1 MHERFGTSIHSTN
14 HIPRI
19 SNASRPCTLQRLYS
33 DWEGHL
39 GAEDGCCCVFFRDQ
53 QPVAPWPTVRV
64 KQISRK
70 SRAIA
75 RNQASSRRRNVS
87 EYAPCP
93 ISFEAKYF
101 LLISMQDNQRR
112 SRARRQEHL
121 ADLERRLASCHN
133 TVREAEMQRA
143 AFRDS
148 QIENA
153 RLRSLLKVAGVD
165 ENLVQSY
172 VNQGISQ
179 AQNTDPNHR
188 TIRPRI
194 PVHQDSP
201 RSEKVREVS
210 STRASPF
217 SENSA
222 TFEPESTHP
231 SFHLSS
237 SSFPSNYSSPGQLP
251 LPMEPH
257 MLQGPHMQHL
267 SIFQG
272 ASLQSE
278 DSSGYSVSQVPSVS
292 PYWTSSENREDIV
305 P

>member
-1 MHERFGTSIHSTN
+1 
-14 HIPRI
+14 
-19 SNASRPCTLQRLYS
+19 
-33 DWEGHL
+33 
-39 GAEDGCCCVFFRDQ
+39 
-53 QPVAPWPTVRV
+53 
-64 KQISRK
+64 
-70 SRAIA
+70 
-75 RNQASSRRRNVS
+75 
-87 EYAPCP
+87 
-93 ISFEAKYF
+93 
-101 LLISMQDNQRR
+101 MQDNQRR

-143 AFRDS
+143 AFRDA

-172 VNQGISQ
+172 INQGISQ
-179 AQNTDPNHR
+179 AQNADPNHR

-201 RSEKVREVS
+201 RSERVREVS

-222 TFEPESTHP
+222 TFDPEPTHP
-231 SFHLSS
+231 SFRLSS
-237 SSFPSNYSSPGQLP
+237 NSFPSNYSSPGPLPLPLP

-272 ASLQSE
+272 ASLQAE
-278 DSSGYSVSQVPSVS
+278 DSSGYGVGPAPSVS
-292 PYWTSSENREDIV
+292 PYWTSSENREDIS